1 MNNKIRY
8 RGGNVSFLKRVK
20 KKVLNIGKRW
30 AKDLLLSWYFPHI
43 YKKAIVQPVVPGKTI
58 FLDNKES
65 EIPESFQVLYERLS
79 AVPQLSLSFMSL
91 QEHRVRFILY
101 VRNCVTFIRALA
113 TAQYVF
119 VNDASNV
126 ISCVPL
132 RPETKVVQLWH
143 GCGAFKKWGMSTA
156 DLKFGGS
163 REDILKHPFYKN
175 LSLVTVSSPEV
186 IWAYEEAM
194 VLGDQP
200 GVVQATGV
208 SRTDVFF
215 DERYLRQSRRDV
227 YKAVPAARK
236 KKVIVYAPTFRGRV
250 AKAQAPDQLDIPAM
264 KAALG
269 DEYVLLIKHHPF
281 VKQPPEISAEC
292 ADFAFDVSKKMPINE
307 LLCCA
312 DVVISDYSSLVF
324 EYALF
329 EKPMVFF
336 AYDKADYDDWRG
348 FYYDY
353 ETLTPGPVF
362 TDTEEIIDYIGHL
375 GERFDKQEVIDF
387 KDTFMANCDGYATD
401 RIIEQVFGP
410 EVLAEVQ
417 AREVHEVAEPYVS
430 VVIPVYNA
438 EQHLRECLTCV
449 MLQTL
454 EQIEIICVDDGSTD
468 GSPEIL
474 QEFASK
480 DARLTV
486 VHQQNEYAGV
496 ARNKGIDL
504 ARGKY
509 LVFWDADDYFE
520 LDALE
525 KLYAQCEADNAD
537 IAVCGARQDF
547 VDIDTVI
554 HGSMYLVKKD
564 IPEVVPFNRLTNEE
578 YILNF
583 TTMVVWNK
591 MFRRDLVLEKGLT
604 FAPTRTNNDVKFVVC
619 ALCEAQGITIVPQ
632 DLVTY
637 RRNQGTA
644 LTNNLDTRAL
654 DIVNTWIATHEE
666 LLQRKICP
674 QTSFVN
680 RAAASIVYMLR
691 NLTSY
696 EAYEGV
702 ARYLQH
708 EGLASLGLEVDLI
721 ASPWQ
726 KEFFAT
732 LKDGT
737 IQEALMVLM
746 HETYQQQITGH
757 AKDVAR
763 QAKQAKEIQKLKH
776 SHEV

>member
-1 MNNKIRY
+1 M
-8 RGGNVSFLKRVK
+8 SFLKRMK
-20 KKVLNIGKRW
+20 RKILNVGKRW
-30 AKDLLLSWYFPHI
+30 AKDILLSWYFPHI
-43 YKKAIVQPVVPGKTI
+43 YKKEAQQPVTSGKTI

-65 EIPESFQVLYERLS
+65 ELPESFQVLYDRLRL
-79 AVPQLSLSFMSL
+79 VPQLSLSFMTL
-91 QEHRVRFILY
+91 QETRVRFILY

-132 RPETKVVQLWH
+132 RPETQVVQLWH

-156 DLKFGGS
+156 ELKFGGT
-163 REDILKHPFYKN
+163 REEILRHPYYKN

-194 VLGDQP
+194 VLENQP
-200 GVVQATGV
+200 GVVQPTGV

-227 YKAVPAARK
+227 YGVVPEARNK
-236 KKVIVYAPTFRGRV
+236 KIIVYAPTFRGRV
-250 AKAQAPDQLDIPAM
+250 AKAKAPDQLDILAI
-264 KAALG
+264 KEVLG

-281 VKQPPEISAEC
+281 VKKPPVIEASC
-292 ADFAFDVSKKMPINE
+292 SHFAFDVSKELPINK

-329 EKPMVFF
+329 EKPMAFF

-362 TDTEEIIDYIGHL
+362 TETEQIIDYIEHL
-375 GERFDKQEVIDF
+375 DERFDKQEVIAF
-387 KDTFMANCDGYATD
+387 KEKFMANCDGHATD
-401 RIIEQVFGP
+401 RIIDQVFGP
-410 EVLAEVQ
+410 DVL
-417 AREVHEVAEPYVS
+417 HEIQVCEAVEDVTPLVS

-449 MLQTL
+449 TLQTL

-468 GSPEIL
+468 SSPEIL
-474 QEFASK
+474 QEFVSK
-480 DARLTV
+480 DSRMVV

-525 KLYAQCEADNAD
+525 KLYTQCEVDSAD

-547 VDIDTVI
+547 VNSGVVV
-554 HGSMYLVKKD
+554 HGSMYVVKKYV
-564 IPEVVPFNRLTNEE
+564 PEAVPFNRLSNEE
-578 YILNF
+578 HILNF

-591 MFRRDLVLEKGLT
+591 MFRRDFVLGKGLE
-604 FAPTRTNNDVKFVVC
+604 FAHSRSNNDVQFVVC
-619 ALCEAQGITIVPQ
+619 ALCEAERITIVHK

-637 RRNQGTA
+637 RRDQGTA
-644 LTNNLDTRAL
+644 LTNNLDKRAL
-654 DIVNTWIATHEE
+654 DIVKTWIATREE
-666 LLQRKICP
+666 LLQRGVCP

-680 RAAASIVYMLR
+680 RAAASMVYMLR

-696 EAYEGV
+696 NAYEE
-702 ARYLQH
+702 ATNYLQE
-708 EGLASLGLEVDLI
+708 EGMEQLGFDVDFI
-721 ASPWQ
+721 SSPWQ
-726 KEFFAT
+726 RDFFAT
-732 LKDGT
+732 LENGT
-737 IQEALMVLM
+737 IQEALMLLM
-746 HETYQQQITGH
+746 HETYQQHITSH
-757 AKDVAR
+757 AKGL
-763 QAKQAKEIQKLKH
+763 AKQEKQAEKIKKLEE
-776 SHEV
+776 SDIRE

>member
-1 MNNKIRY
+1 MA
-8 RGGNVSFLKRVK
+8 VLKRFK
-20 KKVLNIGKRW
+20 KKLLGVGKRW
-30 AKDLLLSWYFPHI
+30 AKDILLSWYFPRV
-43 YKKAIVQPVVPGKTI
+43 YQKAAQQRVVPGKTI

-65 EIPESFQVLYERLS
+65 ELPESFQVLYDRLS
-79 AVPQLSLSFMSL
+79 LVPQLSLSFMTL
-91 QEHRVRFILY
+91 QETRVRFMLY
-101 VRNCVTFIRALA
+101 VRNCIAFIQALA

-119 VNDASNV
+119 INDASNI
-126 ISCVPL
+126 ISCLPL

-156 DLKFGGS
+156 DLKFGGT
-163 REDILKHPFYKN
+163 REDLLRHPFYKN

-194 VLGDQP
+194 VLEDQP
-200 GVVQATGV
+200 GTVQPTGV

-215 DERYLRQSRRDV
+215 DEKYIRQSRRDV
-227 YKAVPAARK
+227 YDVVPEARNK
-236 KKVIVYAPTFRGRV
+236 KILVYAPTFRGRV

-264 KAALG
+264 KTALG

-281 VKQPPEISAEC
+281 VKKPPIIEAAY
-292 ADFAFDVSKKMPINE
+292 ADFAFDVSKTLPINK

-362 TDTEEIIDYIGHL
+362 TDTEEIIDYIEHL
-375 GERFDKQEVIDF
+375 DERFDKQEVVDF
-387 KDTFMANCDGYATD
+387 KEKFMAKCDGHATD
-401 RIIEQVFGP
+401 RIIEQVLGP
-410 EVLAEVQ
+410 EVLHEIQ
-417 AREVHEVAEPYVS
+417 ARETVQDATPLVS

-438 EQHLRECLTCV
+438 ERQLRECLTCV
-449 MLQTL
+449 TLQTL
-454 EQIEIICVDDGSTD
+454 DQIEIICVDDGSTD
-468 GSPEIL
+468 GSAAIL
-474 QEFASK
+474 QEFVSK
-480 DARLTV
+480 DSRMVV

-525 KLYAQCEADNAD
+525 KLYNQCEADAAD

-547 VDIDTVI
+547 VDTGVVV
-554 HGSMYLVKKD
+554 HGSMYLVKKY
-564 IPEVVPFNRLTNEE
+564 IPEIVPFNRLSNEE

-591 MFRRDLVLEKGLT
+591 MFRRDFVLAKGLE
-604 FAPTRTNNDVKFVVC
+604 FAHSRSNNDVKFVVC
-619 ALCEAQGITIVPQ
+619 ALCEAERITLVRE

-637 RRNQGTA
+637 RRDQGTA

-654 DIVNTWIATHEE
+654 DIVKTWIATREE
-666 LLQRKICP
+666 LLQRDVCP

-680 RAAASIVYMLR
+680 RAAASMVYMLR

-696 EAYEGV
+696 KAYEEV
-702 ARYLQH
+702 AAYLQK
-708 EGLASLGLEVDLI
+708 EGMQQLGFDVALI
-721 ASPWQ
+721 NSSWQ
-726 KEFFAT
+726 RDFFAT
-732 LKDGT
+732 LENGT
-737 IQEALMVLM
+737 IQEALMLLM
-746 HETYQQQITGH
+746 HESYQQQITSQ
-757 AKDVAR
+757 AKNLAK
-763 QAKQAKEIQKLKH
+763 QAKQAKEIKKLKKAA
-776 SHEV
+776 EKAE